1 MKSSENNNFKFFNK
15 KPIAFL
21 SSIYVYLI
29 IVITTIGLIY
39 VYNLN
44 EITTQTIPPRLN
56 SQVVEKDLPLQ
67 EARIIPPIDVFSLK
81 DSLTGLIAEG
91 KKLFEQNCSS
101 CHGTAGK
108 GDGPAGGALV
118 PKPRNFTKTTGW
130 KNGMKLSEI
139 YKTLEEGIPNTGMA
153 SYKYLLPEYKLAL
166 GSFIRSAFI
175 PNPPEDTDEDLLN
188 LDLNYNLSEGA
199 SIPAQIPVKFADKLI
214 VSENNKT
221 EKKIEGII
229 TSIKSMNENEGKK
242 LFYQVTNNQF
252 SALVTLNADQYW
264 KKDQRLFVNVIV
276 NDATNNGFNGK
287 VFQLSSTQWDSLFIF
302 LSGQIH

>member
-15 KPIAFL
+15 KPLAFL

-44 EITTQTIPPRLN
+44 EITTQIIPPRLN
-56 SQVVEKDLPLQ
+56 SKVVEKDLPLQ
-67 EARIIPPIDVFSLK
+67 EARVIPPIDVFSLK
-81 DSLTGLIAEG
+81 DSSIGLIAEG

-108 GDGPAGGALV
+108 GDGPAGGSLV
-118 PKPRNFTKTTGW
+118 PKPKDFTKSTGW
-130 KNGMKLSEI
+130 INGMKLSDI
-139 YKTLEEGIPNTGMA
+139 YKTLEEGIPKSGMA
-153 SYKYLLPEYKLAL
+153 SYNYLLPEYKLAL

-229 TSIKSMNENEGKK
+229 TSIKNMNENEGKK
-242 LFYQVTNNQF
+242 LFYQVTNDRF

-264 KKDQRLFVNVIV
+264 KKNQKLFVDVIV
-276 NDATNNGFNGK
+276 NDANNNGFNGK
-287 VFQLSSTQWDSLFIF
+287 VFQLSSTQWDSLFTF